1 MKTQALRSNLCF
13 ILLATAFLLGMA
25 GCDKEESDPLRIGD
39 DSFNNIENGVWTAY
53 YPNTNQT
60 CITIYGGERPYTVS
74 SNSDILK
81 VNMDKFPN
89 AFNYEILGVGD
100 AEVTITDAKGEFA
113 GLKVKIDYRSDKMK
127 IVKQDAYVKGDGMT
141 VAAQKELKEKAL
153 ASIPVKVGGGYR
165 FIYTKDQG
173 GTAYVY
179 PDKYGEKY
187 KEGTF
192 THSSFEVGNSSYR
205 KYEIRLDG
213 VERTYIVQRYYPLQT
228 RSEAMVPYGFYEN
241 LLDQFIDEYP
251 EVESV
256 YTVQVISAVS
266 Q

>member
-100 AEVTITDAKGEFA
+100 AEVTITDAKGESA

-127 IVKQDAYVKGDGMT
+127 IVKLDAYVKGDGMT

-153 ASIPVKVGGGYR
+153 ASIPVKVGGWLS
-165 FIYTKDQG
+165 IYI
-173 GTAYVY
+173 
-179 PDKYGEKY
+179 Y
-187 KEGTF
+187 KG
-192 THSSFEVGNSSYR
+192 SRRNCVCLSG
-205 KYEIRLDG
+205 
-213 VERTYIVQRYYPLQT
+213 
-228 RSEAMVPYGFYEN
+228 
-241 LLDQFIDEYP
+241 
-251 EVESV
+251 
-256 YTVQVISAVS
+256 
-266 Q
+266 

>member
-1 MKTQALRSNLCF
+1 MKTQALRSNLYF

-25 GCDKEESDPLRIGD
+25 GCDKEESDPLRVGD

-60 CITIYGGERPYTVS
+60 CITIYGGEGPYTVS

-81 VNMDKFPN
+81 VNMDKFLN

-100 AEVTITDAKGEFA
+100 AEVTITDAKGESA
-113 GLKVKIDYRSDKMK
+113 GLKVKIDYWSDKMK

-179 PDKYGEKY
+179 PDKLG
-187 KEGTF
+187 
-192 THSSFEVGNSSYR
+192 
-205 KYEIRLDG
+205 
-213 VERTYIVQRYYPLQT
+213 
-228 RSEAMVPYGFYEN
+228 
-241 LLDQFIDEYP
+241 
-251 EVESV
+251 
-256 YTVQVISAVS
+256 
-266 Q
+266 

>member
-1 MKTQALRSNLCF
+1 MKTRTLRSYLCF
-13 ILLATAFLLGMA
+13 TLLATAFLLGLA
-25 GCDKEESDPLRIGD
+25 GCDKEESEPLRIGD

-60 CITIYGGERPYTVS
+60 SITIYGGVKPYTVS

-81 VNMDKFPN
+81 VNMDKLSD
-89 AFNYEILGVGD
+89 AFNYETLGVGD
-100 AEVTITDAKGEFA
+100 
-113 GLKVKIDYRSDKMK
+113 
-127 IVKQDAYVKGDGMT
+127 VKGDKMT

-153 ASIPVKVGGGYR
+153 ASIPVKAGGGYQ

-173 GTAYVY
+173 GIVYVY

-192 THSSFEVGNSSYR
+192 TRSSLAVGNSSYR
-205 KYEIRLDG
+205 KYEIKLDG
-213 VERTYIVQRYYPLQT
+213 MERTYIVQRYYPSKT
-228 RSEAMVPYGFYEN
+228 RSVAMVPYGFYED
-241 LLDQFIDEYP
+241 LLDQFTDDYP

-256 YTVQVISAVS
+256 YTMQVVSAVF
-266 Q
+266 